1 MTNNGKYYILY
12 IRETTKNQTTER
24 RNLIIKK
31 LKKLIAGALAVAVS
45 AVCMMPL
52 ASSAAGPKTFNFNK
66 DPNGDGSFDF
76 ADATYI
82 ILYLAGRIEPTDL
95 SALDVDGNG
104 VISRMDV
111 YCVQLHEAGLWG

>member
-1 MTNNGKYYILY
+1 M
-12 IRETTKNQTTER
+12 
-24 RNLIIKK
+24 KK

-52 ASSAAGPKTFNFNK
+52 ASVNAAS
-66 DPNGDGSFDF
+66 DPNGDGSFDL
-76 ADATYI
+76 ADSVYI
-82 ILYLAGRIEPTDL
+82 IQYLAGRFEPKNL

-111 YCVQLHEAGLWG
+111 YCVQLKEANLWEDKND

>member
-1 MTNNGKYYILY
+1 M
-12 IRETTKNQTTER
+12 
-24 RNLIIKK
+24 KK

-45 AVCMMPL
+45 AVCIMPL
-52 ASSAAGPKTFNFNK
+52 ASVNAAS

-82 ILYLAGRIEPTDL
+82 ILYLAGRIEPKDL

-111 YCVQLHEAGLWG
+111 YCVQLKEANLWG